1 MNDIGM
7 ILQSVAK
14 KMAGEVA
21 PKLEGDYA
29 AGHVRIA
36 SVLMAMAGESWD
48 GGVDRLHNEIESM
61 RELLQ
66 KAGKEPAGGQPRSF
80 KITDLR
86 KVHDCLSSQI
96 IDLQVQLEESDK
108 REAQELNTKIWQ
120 FFLVSALGRMPSL
133 PSFE

>member
-7 ILQSVAK
+7 ILQRVGK

-29 AGHVRIA
+29 AGHIRMA

-48 GGVDRLHNEIESM
+48 GEVDRLHNEIESM

-66 KAGKEPAGGQPRSF
+66 IAGEVPAGGQPHSF

-86 KVHDCLSSQI
+86 KIHDSLSSQI

-108 REAQELNTKIWQ
+108 PEAKELNTKIWQ
-120 FFLVSALGRMPSL
+120 FFLMSALGRMPSL